1 MNLTLALVLEIIYY
15 VIALIVFILFRR
27 KNIIITFNEKD
38 IIITFNEKD
47 ITKRLNKHIL
57 FIQIV
62 YSLAWPFTVIMDTI
76 NFIRGK

>member
-27 KNIIITFNEKD
+27 KNIV
-38 IIITFNEKD
+38 ITFNEKD

-62 YSLAWPFTVIMDTI
+62 YSLAWPFTVIMATI
-76 NFIRGK
+76 NTLRGK

>member
-38 IIITFNEKD
+38 I
-47 ITKRLNKHIL
+47 TKRLNKHIL

-62 YSLAWPFTVIMDTI
+62 YSLAWPFTLIMATI

>member
-38 IIITFNEKD
+38 I
-47 ITKRLNKHIL
+47 TKRLNKHIL

-62 YSLAWPFTVIMDTI
+62 YSLAWPFTVIMATI
-76 NFIRGK
+76 NFLYQR